1 MRVDAWSGPF
11 AVVTLLLAAAGAMK
25 VHDPAATVGALRAL
39 GVPVP
44 PIAVRIGGAIEA
56 VIGIAALITGAPAL
70 AVLVALSYLAF
81 TVFVVIARARRLPI
95 GSCGCFGKVDTPPSL
110 VHVVLNVAAMV
121 VAIGAAV
128 SGSAGLVDGFGDLP
142 ALGIPYVVLVLTG
155 TYLAFLALT
164 ALPQLLA
171 LTRAPEN
178 A

>member
-1 MRVDAWSGPF
+1 MDAWSGPF

-39 GVPVP
+39 GLPVP
-44 PIAVRIGGAIEA
+44 PLAVRVGGAIEA
-56 VIGIAALITGAPAL
+56 VIGIAALITGGPAL

-81 TVFVVIARARRLPI
+81 TVFVVTARARRLPI
-95 GSCGCFGKVDTPPSL
+95 GSCGCFGKVDTPPTR
-110 VHVVLNVAAMV
+110 VHIVLNVAAMV

-128 SGSAGLVDGFGDLP
+128 GGGAGLVDGLGALP
-142 ALGIPYVVLVLTG
+142 AFGLPYVVLVGTG

-171 LTRAPEN
+171 LTRAP
-178 A
+178 AKQ